1 MAFKSE
7 DIYNG
12 QKARTDENKSLV
24 QPEDAAA
31 NAKSVTQETDGNIA
45 AGTSAGVS
53 ESILEQQKAMEN
65 AFNEGLQ
72 KEQST
77 ATPNSVQTQS
87 NLGSSEGRI
96 QNPVPAPENGIKGVD
111 FSQTQQQEAQA
122 KTIVPGQ
129 GIQFIDWSK
138 PYSEIEQNDQLQKM
152 TPYDILQDFQKNGDG
167 NYAAFMPWLSKYD
180 PNKTIEQNNNDER
193 KAANQ
198 AKWEKW
204 GNLFQHLGN
213 FFGTAMGAPS
223 QKIESY
229 AELTDRQRKLREG
242 IDALRQKRYGDM
254 LANIYKDRAD
264 KQAQLQAEANA
275 KAAQARADYLGA
287 QKNQVDALTPEK
299 VKTEQAKQGASK
311 AAAALSTAKTQTED
325 ETREGKKGLIKA
337 QTNNANSSAAD
348 HAAGVAVKGA
358 QVKHINSQTE
368 GQNQKNSA
376 GKASND
382 FNTQYVNNPRF
393 KKYANQWAKNNG
405 MAVGDNTTDGKGGTW
420 ANEKNRQQAY
430 DWAMKQMKRDQ
441 TPPSRRSGTGGSNKI
456 PPSRRGASK
465 TPPSRRK

>member
-7 DIYNG
+7 EIYKG
-12 QKARTDENKSLV
+12 QEKNQSTD
-24 QPEDAAA
+24 
-31 NAKSVTQETDGNIA
+31 AKSVVQPQDTSSSTQSAEQ
-45 AGTSAGVS
+45 SAGSTVNDFSAGASSTVS
-53 ESILEQQKAMEN
+53 DSVLEQQKAMEN
-65 AFNEGLQ
+65 TFKDGLQ
-72 KEQST
+72 TDLKSSST
-77 ATPNSVQTQS
+77 GIGDGN
-87 NLGSSEGRI
+87 I
-96 QNPVPAPENGIKGVD
+96 QNPVPAPEKGIDGINL
-111 FSQTQQQEAQA
+111 TQQQEAQA
-122 KTIVPGQ
+122 KTIIPGQ
-129 GIQFIDWSK
+129 GVQLIDWSK
-138 PYSEIEQNDQLQKM
+138 PYSEIERNNQLQGM

-198 AKWEKW
+198 AKWEQW

-213 FFGTAMGAPS
+213 FFGTAIGAPS

-229 AELTDRQRKLREG
+229 DELTDRQRKLREG

-299 VKTEQAKQGASK
+299 LKTEQAKQDASK
-311 AAAALSTAKTQTED
+311 AAAGLSTAKTKTED

-441 TPPSRRSGTGGSNKI
+441 TPPSRRPGTGGSNNI